1 MKLLASRASKIGG
14 GVLLA
19 VLGAVAVCELLA
31 WPFLAQPT
39 QDFLTR
45 KLGRDV
51 RFEVEAQQ
59 AGQAGVRAFG
69 VRFLGGVQLQIGQ
82 LKIAS
87 PEWAKAPQL
96 LQASGVE
103 VDLRYLDLWR
113 FYRGEPSLRIDR
125 LRAKQLDAQLERLAD
140 GRASWEFGRQNLTPA
155 VPAAPLPRFGRFEI
169 SQGQVTLSDRLVGA
183 DVTATLSLLQGQTPR
198 LQVLAKGQYRKL
210 PVTVELLASGELP
223 LLVGEDVTPIVAVS
237 PASAGATT
245 SKPVTAP
252 LTPPVTSSLASAAPL
267 GVQLK
272 ASVGR
277 ARLSFDGAT
286 TDGLDLERL
295 SGRFQLSGPSLA
307 AVGDPLG
314 VTLPTTAV
322 FSSKG
327 RLTHQ
332 GARWQVQVEEAT
344 IGRSQLNGDFVF
356 DASRPVPLL
365 TGRLGGARLE
375 LVDLGPA
382 FGAGAEPA
390 NTAKSGKVLPS
401 RPFDLAALRAM
412 DADVHVDIAELN
424 LNTRLLEP
432 LRPLR
437 GHLTLDG
444 GVLKLAD
451 LEARTPDGS
460 LRGELG
466 LDGRQAPALWYAD
479 VRWADVRLERWI
491 HQTPLEGQTA
501 APPWIAGRL
510 NGKAVL
516 KGEGVST
523 AEILASMSG
532 TARSELQG
540 GALSHLAVE
549 AAGLD
554 VAQALG
560 VWLKGDDAL
569 PVNCAVADLAVTAG
583 VVRPRVLVL
592 DTGDSAL
599 WVSGTL
605 SLASEQMDLRAVL
618 APKDF
623 SPLTLRTPL
632 HVGGSFSA
640 PAVGLEKGPLA
651 RKLGGA
657 TLLALINPFAA
668 LIPLIDTG
676 NTEAAQKAAAG
687 CQRLMQATVGP
698 QAKSKPASASA
709 RSGKPP
715 PNIVKPTPST
725 TKETP

>member
-1 MKLLASRASKIGG
+1 MNLRASRASKIVGS
-14 GVLLA
+14 VLLA
-19 VLGAVAVCELLA
+19 ALGAVTVCELLA
-31 WPFLAQPT
+31 WPFLARPT
-39 QDFLTR
+39 QHFLTR
-45 KLGRDV
+45 TLGRDV
-51 RFEVEAQQ
+51 RFQSEPSQ
-59 AGQAGVRAFG
+59 AGQAGARAFG
-69 VRFLGGVQLQIGQ
+69 VRFLGGVHLQLGQ
-82 LKIAS
+82 LNIAPPAWS
-87 PEWAKAPQL
+87 KAAHL
-96 LQASGVE
+96 LHATGVE

-113 FYRGEPSLRIDR
+113 FYRGEPSLRIER
-125 LRAKQLDAQLERLAD
+125 LRATQLDAQLERLAD
-140 GRASWEFGRQNLTPA
+140 GRASWEFGPRPIIPA
-155 VPAAPLPRFGRFEI
+155 AVAAPLPRFGRVEV
-169 SQGQVTLSDRLVGA
+169 SKGQVNFSDRQLGA
-183 DVTATLSLLQGQTPR
+183 DLAASLSLVQGQTPR
-198 LQVLAKGQYRKL
+198 LEMLATGQFRKS
-210 PVTVELLASGELP
+210 PVKIELLASGELP
-223 LLVGEDVTPIVAVS
+223 LLTGDDVAPAVAASSASVAS
-237 PASAGATT
+237 VTTAPRASA
-245 SKPVTAP
+245 
-252 LTPPVTSSLASAAPL
+252 SLL

-277 ARLSFDGAT
+277 ARLRFDGASS
-286 TDGLDLERL
+286 DGLGLGLGMGLERM
-295 SGRFQLSGPSLA
+295 SGQFQLSGPSLA

-327 RLTHQ
+327 RLTREGQ
-332 GARWQVQVEEAT
+332 YWLVQVDGAT
-344 IGRSQLNGDFVF
+344 IGRSQLNGVF
-356 DASRPVPLL
+356 AYDAGRPVPLL
-365 TGRLGGARLE
+365 TGRLSGARLE

-382 FGAGAEPA
+382 FGAGADPGK
-390 NTAKSGKVLPS
+390 TVKPGKVIPS
-401 RPFDLAALRAM
+401 RPFDLASLRVM
-412 DADVHVDIAELN
+412 DADVRIDIAELN
-424 LNTRLLEP
+424 LNTPLLEP

-437 GHLTLDG
+437 GHLLLAG
-444 GVLKLAD
+444 GVLALTD
-451 LEARTPDGS
+451 LDARTADGS

-466 LDGRQAPALWYAD
+466 LDGRQAPGLWHAG
-479 VRWADVRLERWI
+479 VHWADVRLERWI
-491 HQTPLEGQTA
+491 HQTPLDGQVA

-523 AEILASMSG
+523 ADVLASMTG
-532 TARSELQG
+532 TARSELHG

-569 PVNCAVADLAVTAG
+569 PVNCAVADLAVSAG
-583 VVRPRVLVL
+583 VVRPRMLVL

-599 WVSGTL
+599 WVTGTV

-640 PAVGLEKGPLA
+640 PSIGLEKGPLA

-687 CQRLMQATVGP
+687 CQRLMQATVGR
-698 QAKSKPASASA
+698 QANSRPVSASA
-709 RSGKPP
+709 RSGKAP
-715 PNIVKPTPST
+715 PNIVNRTPST